1 MNDKITPKTTIAEL
15 GAIVCEGLKAEG
27 IDAFLS
33 GGAVVSIYT
42 DNKYE
47 SFDLDFVSI
56 ADRKKIKRVMESLGF
71 NQDSGRMFVHPKSR
85 FSVEFPGAAALVG
98 DALITQFKSLKLST
112 GTLKLLTP
120 TDCVKDRLAAFYHW
134 NDRQGL
140 DQAVWV
146 ALAHPVKLA
155 DVKSWSSNEGKAEA
169 FTAFEAELKRAK
181 KSQLKRPK

>member
-1 MNDKITPKTTIAEL
+1 MSEKITGKTTIAEL
-15 GAIVCEGLKAEG
+15 GAIVCEALKAEG

-42 DNKYE
+42 DNRYE
-47 SFDLDFVSI
+47 SYDLDFVSI
-56 ADRKKIKRVMESLGF
+56 GDQKKIARVMESLGF
-71 NQDSGRMFVHPKSR
+71 TRDRGRPFLHPKTK
-85 FSVEFPGAAALVG
+85 FSVEFPGAAARVG
-98 DALITQFKSLKLST
+98 ESLITKFKNLELST

-155 DVKSWSSNEGKAEA
+155 EIKKWSDFEGKPDG
-169 FTAFEAELKRAK
+169 FLTFEAELKKAK
-181 KSQLKRPK
+181 KAQ